1 MKLLYVLP
9 EYVLN
14 AGGGIITFYRHFLPL
29 LARQGHEVR
38 VIVGSG
44 VHAEESPSSVGIDG
58 VRVES
63 LSLGLLRKYIDQFAH
78 YAAMPGL
85 RRYLAAAWAMHEQAE
100 GGRGYD
106 LVEAA
111 DWGLL
116 FAPWVV
122 EKGPPCMVQLHGSS
136 GQIDIHDP
144 VAGEELQG
152 HVIRLIERC
161 AVQTAIGAQAYSHA
175 NTEFW
180 RRQTGRDVERIL
192 PAWRPLVEPPE
203 GGARSQGGLVV
214 GRLQRWKGPE
224 ILCEALQLL
233 GDRAPAMD
241 WVGRDTVYRHRNQR
255 TSEHLSKTWPSVW
268 GKKLVHKAQ
277 QPADAI
283 QRLQAEAAFVV
294 VPSLWDTFNFTCV
307 EAMGAGTPVIC
318 STGAGA
324 SDLIEDGVNG
334 FVFENGRPQ
343 ELAAAL
349 ERLLALSPGKRQAIG
364 EAGQETVHASMNPVA
379 GVSERVAAYE
389 TAIRRGQQLRLPD
402 GDWLRMACAP
412 GESAAE
418 TLTFLDQLPLR
429 PLAEYTLRRIA
440 QKLARRS

>member
-1 MKLLYVLP
+1 VKLLYVLP

-44 VHAEESPSSVGIDG
+44 VHAEESPSPVVIDG

-63 LSLGLLRKYIDQFAH
+63 LSLGLLRKYSDQFAH

-100 GGRGYD
+100 GGQGYD

-122 EKGPPCMVQLHGSS
+122 KKGPPCMVQLHGSS
-136 GQIDIHDP
+136 GQIEIHDP

-161 AVQTAIGAQAYSHA
+161 AVHAAIGAQAYSHA

-192 PAWRPLVEPPE
+192 PAWRPLVELPE
-203 GGARSQGGLVV
+203 GGARSQRGLVV

-233 GDRAPAMD
+233 GDRAPATD
-241 WVGRDTVYRHRNQR
+241 WVGRDTAYLHRNQR

-268 GKKLVHKAQ
+268 GKRLVHKAQ
-277 QPADAI
+277 QPAEAI
-283 QRLQAEAAFVV
+283 QRLQAEAAFIV

-324 SDLIEDGVNG
+324 SDLIQDGING
-334 FVFENGRPQ
+334 FVFTNGRPQ
-343 ELAAAL
+343 ELAAAID
-349 ERLLALSPGKRQAIG
+349 RLLSMSPATRRTMV
-364 EAGQETVHASMNPVA
+364 EAGRETVHASLSPVSA
-379 GVSERVAAYE
+379 VGQRVAAYE
-389 TAIRRGQQLRLPD
+389 SAIRRGQQPELPD

-412 GESAAE
+412 GESHAGD
-418 TLTFLDQLPLR
+418 LTFLDQLPLR

-440 QKLARRS
+440 QKLARRW